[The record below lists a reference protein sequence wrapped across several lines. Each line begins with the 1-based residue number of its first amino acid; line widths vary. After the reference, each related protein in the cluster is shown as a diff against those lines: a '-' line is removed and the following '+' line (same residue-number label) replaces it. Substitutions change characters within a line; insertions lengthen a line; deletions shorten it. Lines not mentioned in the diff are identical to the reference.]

1 MVVICPFLCCHFQLS
16 GKWSNRNERKVKLMT
31 EKADLNRITREEN
44 EKERKRM
51 FTNPPRK
58 EKDKKREKDKECL
71 PILQSRKRI
80 KRERKKEKEE
90 SLPILQS
97 RKPRLASLRAN
108 LLFNGIGAV
117 AGGETSSAQY
127 CFYQIG
133 FIVPIADVLCI
144 GSAILAM
151 FLLNLSL

>member
-1 MVVICPFLCCHFQLS
+1 M
-16 GKWSNRNERKVKLMT
+16 NRSENER
-31 EKADLNRITREEN
+31 
-44 EKERKRM
+44 ERNRM
-51 FTNPPRK
+51 FTNPPKK
-58 EKDKKREKDKECL
+58 EKDKKREKDK
-71 PILQSRKRI
+71 
-80 KRERKKEKEE
+80 E

-108 LLFNGIGAV
+108 LLFNGIDAV

-151 FLLNLSL
+151 FLLNLSI

>member
-1 MVVICPFLCCHFQLS
+1 
-16 GKWSNRNERKVKLMT
+16 MT

-108 LLFNGIGAV
+108 LLFNGIGAG
-117 AGGETSSAQY
+117 AGGETSSPLIAFIRSDLLFRLQTSCALAAQFLQ
-127 CFYQIG
+127 CFY
-133 FIVPIADVLCI
+133 
-144 GSAILAM
+144 
-151 FLLNLSL
+151 

>member
-1 MVVICPFLCCHFQLS
+1 
-16 GKWSNRNERKVKLMT
+16 MT

-58 EKDKKREKDKECL
+58 EKDKK
-71 PILQSRKRI
+71 
-80 KRERKKEKEE
+80 RKKEKEE

-127 CFYQIG
+127 CFY
-133 FIVPIADVLCI
+133 
-144 GSAILAM
+144 
-151 FLLNLSL
+151 